1 MSKKTVFEV
10 LLLAWLGGWHRQFLF
25 WQKQQQ
31 EILQNAINSGS
42 FSYYV
47 RRLAVGVIDLG
58 YL

>member
-31 EILQNAINSGS
+31 GIVENAINRGS
-42 FSYYV
+42 FSCNV

-58 YL
+58 